1 MSFQA
6 TITASNGCDLPF
18 VAGQLQRQS
27 DKIVYIKDYNIYFT
41 SSSQEFPSS
50 LIFEHKMRRNSCT
63 EYYFR
68 CQKSNS
74 LYILFR
80 EDVKSELCRI
90 EEQACLGKKIVIDK
104 CDVQKSI
111 KRKQVRK

>member
-18 VAGQLQRQS
+18 IAGQLQRQS
-27 DKIVYIKDYNIYFT
+27 TKIVYVKDYNIYFAP
-41 SSSQEFPSS
+41 SLEEFPSS
-50 LIFEHKMRRNSCT
+50 LIFEHKLRRGGHS

-74 LYILFR
+74 LYIVFK

-90 EEQACLGKKIVIDK
+90 EEQSCLGRIIAIDQLK
-104 CDVQKSI
+104 VQKSI
-111 KRKQVRK
+111 KRKKVRK